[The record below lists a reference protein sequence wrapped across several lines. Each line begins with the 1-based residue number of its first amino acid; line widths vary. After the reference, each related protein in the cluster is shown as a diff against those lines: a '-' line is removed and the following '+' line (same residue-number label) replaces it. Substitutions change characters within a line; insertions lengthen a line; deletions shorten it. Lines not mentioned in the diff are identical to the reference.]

1 MTPETPTPRT
11 PGGPAPGD
19 EPRPAAR
26 EAGGEPRP
34 EPGDPGYPRGSQEA
48 PAIETA
54 EPAPAGTLKLKT
66 RPIPDPPEMDGGK
79 GVRAFWFVFALI
91 LVTALVM
98 GAVLALNVIADPYGS
113 VGTHFFPTVTTSD
126 RTVKADKIEELEQP
140 PELVVLGSSRSMRY
154 EPEYLEEKTGL
165 SAFNAGVNGIGGT
178 ADAWAMTQFI
188 HDTWPEADP
197 EYLWLLDVESFVP
210 FEVGARTANEPR
222 MAQYVGQA
230 SVGKGPKEFAQAL
243 WQNRSTLFSLDTAYD
258 SARLLLYREE
268 AKSSQSKYRKQILD
282 DGVLKPRKWS
292 EKEWARRWPNSIE
305 RYSNLHKNVFKELD
319 PTAQEYFQKTLA
331 FMNEQGKTPVVVLTP
346 VNPKLRTILAPLGW
360 DDRHEEV
367 VAYVESLQDEY
378 DFVLLDMTDPRVF
391 DYDKQEWYDGVHMTT
406 VNTRPAIDHI
416 LEQTGG
422 WPPEQP
428 PAGGE

>member
-1 MTPETPTPRT
+1 MPEDDPLPQ
-11 PGGPAPGD
+11 PG
-19 EPRPAAR
+19 ES
-26 EAGGEPRP
+26 
-34 EPGDPGYPRGSQEA
+34 GYPSGSAEA
-48 PAIETA
+48 PDIETA
-54 EPAPAGTLKLKT
+54 EPARPGTLKLKA
-66 RPIPDPPEMDGGK
+66 RPIPDPPQMDEAK
-79 GVRAFWFVFALI
+79 GRRAFLFVFALI
-91 LVTALVM
+91 VVTALVM
-98 GAVLALNVIADPYGS
+98 GGVLALNVIADPYGS

-126 RTVKADKIEELEQP
+126 RTVKADRIEALEQP

-230 SVGKGPKEFAQAL
+230 SIGKGPKEFAQAL

-258 SARLLLYREE
+258 STRLLLYREE
-268 AKSSQSKYRKQILD
+268 AKNSQSKYQKQILA

-292 EKEWARRWPNSIE
+292 EKEWNRRWPNSIE

-319 PTAQEYFQKTLA
+319 PTAQEYFQKTVA
-331 FMNEQGKTPVVVLTP
+331 FMNEQGKTPVIALTP
-346 VNPKLRTILAPLGW
+346 VNPKLRKILAPLGW
-360 DDRHEEV
+360 TERYDEAL
-367 VAYVESLQDEY
+367 AYLESLQGEY

-391 DYDKQEWYDGVHMTT
+391 DYDKQEWYDGVHMTA

>member
-1 MTPETPTPRT
+1 MTPDAPTSHT
-11 PGGPAPGD
+11 PGAP
-19 EPRPAAR
+19 ER
-26 EAGGEPRP
+26 EPRP
-34 EPGDPGYPRGSQEA
+34 EPGEPGYPRGSAEA

-54 EPAPAGTLKLKT
+54 EPAPPGTLKLKA
-66 RPIPDPPEMDGGK
+66 RAIPDPPEMDESK
-79 GVRAFWFVFALI
+79 GRHAFWFVFALI
-91 LVTALVM
+91 VVTALVM
-98 GAVLALNVIADPYGS
+98 GAVLALNVVADPYGS

-126 RTVKADKIEELEQP
+126 RTVKADRIEALGQP
-140 PELVVLGSSRSMRY
+140 PDLVVLGSSRSMRY

-178 ADAWAMTQFI
+178 ADAWAMTQFV

-197 EYLWLLDVESFVP
+197 EYLWMLDVESFVP

-230 SVGKGPKEFAQAL
+230 SIGKGPKEFAQAL

-258 SARLLLYREE
+258 SARLILYREE
-268 AKSSQSKYRKQILD
+268 AKNSQSKYQKQILA

-292 EKEWARRWPNSIE
+292 EKEWDRRWPNSIE
-305 RYSNLHKNVFKELD
+305 RYSNLHKNVFKGLD

-331 FMNEQGKTPVVVLTP
+331 FMNEQGKTPVIALTP
-346 VNPKLRTILAPLGW
+346 VNPKLRQILAPLGW
-360 DDRHEEV
+360 TERYEEV
-367 VAYVESLQDEY
+367 VAYLESLQGEY

-391 DYDKQEWYDGVHMTT
+391 DYDKQEWYDGVHMTA

>member
-1 MTPETPTPRT
+1 MTPDVPTAHTP
-11 PGGPAPGD
+11 
-19 EPRPAAR
+19 
-26 EAGGEPRP
+26 
-34 EPGDPGYPRGSQEA
+34 
-48 PAIETA
+48 
-54 EPAPAGTLKLKT
+54 GTLKLKA
-66 RPIPDPPEMDGGK
+66 RAIPDPPEMDQARGR
-79 GVRAFWFVFALI
+79 RAFWFVFALI
-91 LVTALVM
+91 VVAALVM
-98 GAVLALNVIADPYGS
+98 GGVLALNVIADPYGS

-126 RTVKADKIEELEQP
+126 RTVKADKIEQLAEP

-154 EPEYLEEKTGL
+154 EPSYLEQKTGL

-178 ADAWAMTQFI
+178 ADAWAMTRFI

-230 SVGKGPKEFAQAL
+230 SIGKGPREFAQAL
-243 WQNRSTLFSLDTAYD
+243 WQNRSTLLSLDTAYD
-258 SARLLLYREE
+258 STRLILYREE

-292 EKEWARRWPNSIE
+292 EKEWDRRWPNSIE
-305 RYSNLHKNVFKELD
+305 RYSNLHKNVFKGLD

-331 FMNEQGKTPVVVLTP
+331 FMNEQGKTPVIALTP
-346 VNPKLRTILAPLGW
+346 VNPKLRKILSPLGW
-360 DDRHEEV
+360 DDRYAEV
-367 VAYVESLQDEY
+367 VAYVESLQGQY
-378 DFVLLDMTDPRVF
+378 DFVFLDMTDPRVF
-391 DYDKQEWYDGVHMTT
+391 DYDKQEWYDGVHMTA
-406 VNTRPAIDHI
+406 VNTQPAIDHI

-428 PAGGE
+428 PVGGE